1 MSNTVNTQVR
11 GPLVDG
17 LVLEVSDRGRSGFK
31 GVSQRFDGAQA
42 VYFAAL
48 DPATIRAGGGDPTLW
63 PQAIGG
69 RVSLGYYKDPR
80 IPAYLHALAHSE
92 PSRLVALFNGITVVA
107 GGTSLKQLVDRDG
120 ALATNLPAELWT
132 VPTDYA
138 DLMRNYPAGKRVVAA
153 KAVARTESTM
163 VQWSQLLKDYGTTG
177 EAVWKRL
184 GGTPADQ
191 AFVLSLRTLGYDQ
204 ALVALAQRG
213 VDLAIR

>member
-1 MSNTVNTQVR
+1 MSSNQVR
-11 GPLVDG
+11 GPVVDG

-31 GVSQRFDGAQA
+31 GVSQRFDGAEA

-48 DPATIRAGGGDPTLW
+48 DPATIRAGGGDPALW

-80 IPAYLHALAHSE
+80 IPAYLHALAHE
-92 PSRLVALFNGITVVA
+92 KPSSLVALFNSIVVQP

-120 ALATNLPAELWT
+120 ALATNLPAELFQ
-132 VPTDYA
+132 VDTDYA

-153 KAVARTESTM
+153 KTVARTESTM
-163 VQWSQLLKDYGTTG
+163 VQWSQLLKDHNTTG
-177 EAVWKRL
+177 EAIWKRL

-191 AFVLSLRTLGYDQ
+191 TFVLGLRTLGYDQ
-204 ALVALAQRG
+204 ALVALADRG